1 MKLTSDDLEEL
12 SGNELS
18 GFISDHYNKNTPC
31 WAAMESYESDC
42 DNAMDEKS
50 EHYRCM
56 ALDGAED
63 SFLTTL
69 EGLI

>member
-1 MKLTSDDLEEL
+1 MKLTANDLDDL

-18 GFISDHYNKNTPC
+18 GFISDHYNKNTPI
-31 WAAMESYESDC
+31 WLAMESYESNC
-42 DNAMDEKS
+42 DDAMNEKS
-50 EHYRCM
+50 EHYKCM

-69 EGLI
+69 EELI